1 VVVRREPRDSLGAV
15 TRLEKKFTSG
25 DIVYVLLLA
34 VTMTLVLVIAANG
47 GFAFGDEVS
56 QTFGYC
62 PEGMTVPENS
72 ACE

>member
-1 VVVRREPRDSLGAV
+1 MTGLKGRV
-15 TRLEKKFTSG
+15 FTKG
-25 DIVYVLLLA
+25 DIIYVLLLA
-34 VTMTLVLVIAANG
+34 VTMTFVIVIAANG

-62 PEGMTVPENS
+62 QEGVTLPENS